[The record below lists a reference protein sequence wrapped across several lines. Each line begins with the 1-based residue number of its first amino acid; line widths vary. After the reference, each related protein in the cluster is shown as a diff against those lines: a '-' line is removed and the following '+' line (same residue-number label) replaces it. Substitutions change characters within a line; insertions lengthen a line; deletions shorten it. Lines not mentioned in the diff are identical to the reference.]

1 MSTPTSPLGS
11 HDLND
16 VVGRDLDDTIAALEG
31 GLTTVSIDS
40 ALRIVRLWEETL
52 RGSDR
57 AELHPLAELLSEL
70 HDALSV
76 DRLDG
81 PAIGDLLVQLGEG
94 TTAAAAD
101 AMDDR
106 VGPTLERLGTI
117 LTAAGTS
124 LAP

>member
-16 VVGRDLDDTIAALEG
+16 VAGKDLDDTIAALEG
-31 GLTTVSIDS
+31 GLTTLSIDS

-52 RGSDR
+52 RGSDH
-57 AELHPLAELLSEL
+57 AELHPLAELLGEL
-70 HDALSV
+70 HDALSA

-94 TTAAAAD
+94 TAAAAED
-101 AMDDR
+101 TEDDR
-106 VGPTLERLGTI
+106 LGPTLERLGTI
-117 LTAAGTS
+117 LTAAGAS

>member
-16 VVGRDLDDTIAALEG
+16 VAGRDLDDTIAALEG
-31 GLTTVSIDS
+31 GLTTLSIDA

-57 AELHPLAELLSEL
+57 PELNPLAELLSEL
-70 HDALSV
+70 HEALSA

-81 PAIGDLLVQLGEG
+81 PAIGDLLVQLGEE

-101 AMDDR
+101 TEDDR
-106 VGPTLERLGTI
+106 VGPALERLGTV
-117 LTAAGTS
+117 LKAAGTS